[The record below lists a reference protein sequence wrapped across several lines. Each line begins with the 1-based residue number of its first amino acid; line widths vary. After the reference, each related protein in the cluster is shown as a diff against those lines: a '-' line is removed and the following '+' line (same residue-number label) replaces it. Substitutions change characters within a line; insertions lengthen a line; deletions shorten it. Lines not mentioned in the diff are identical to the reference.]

1 MRTDLMTG
9 ISVKA
14 AALRGLV
21 LGLVLQALLIGA
33 IEIAGPPINP
43 ALAALSGPSGSETA
57 VVALAQAH
65 P

>member
-1 MRTDLMTG
+1 MRSDLVTG
-9 ISVKA
+9 MSVRA

-33 IEIAGPPINP
+33 IEISGPPIDP
-43 ALAALSGPSGSETA
+43 ALAGLSGPPGSETA
-57 VVALAQAH
+57 VVALADAH